1 MPISVESRPRLTGIA
16 APLRALVGAALA
28 VEGRRPGAITV
39 LLTDD
44 AALRALNQ
52 RWRGLDR
59 ATDVLSFIYDERR
72 GRVNGDLAISLER
85 MREQARRYRV
95 TPGRELARLAVP
107 GALHL
112 AGLDHARPAERL
124 HMRRREQR
132 TLRTCAASVRALDR
146 ALGRVPARG

>member
-16 APLRALVGAALA
+16 APLRDLVTAALA
-28 VEGRRPGAITV
+28 LEGRRPGAITV

-59 ATDVLSFIYDERR
+59 ATDVLSFVYDARR

-85 MREQARRYRV
+85 MRQQARRYRV
-95 TPGRELARLAVP
+95 TPGRELARLAVH

-112 AGLDHARPAERL
+112 AGLDHARPGERL

-132 TLRTCAASVRALDR
+132 ALRMCAASIRALDR
-146 ALGRVPARG
+146 ALGRP

>member
-1 MPISVESRPRLTGIA
+1 MPISVESHPRLTGIA
-16 APLRALVGAALA
+16 APLRVLVTAALA
-28 VEGRRPGAITV
+28 LEGRRPGAITV

-44 AALRALNQ
+44 TALRALNH

-59 ATDVLSFIYDERR
+59 ATDVLSFAYEERR

-85 MREQARRYRV
+85 MREQAKRFRAS
-95 TPGRELARLAVP
+95 PGRELARLAVH

-124 HMRRREQR
+124 HMRGRERRA
-132 TLRTCAASVRALDR
+132 LRMGAASIRAIDR
-146 ALGRVPARG
+146 ALARS